1 MITLEDLWYGNINP
15 HEQFLEDNE
24 KLKELLP
31 IMAKD
36 REKLSVGLSPE
47 QAEWLEKY
55 DDIINEMHSNAE
67 VRHSNMA
74 FGLQQYSSL
83 NQLHNIIKA
92 GLRLRFLLFIK

>member
-15 HEQFLEDNE
+15 HEQFLDGNE

-36 REKLSVGLSPE
+36 REKISADLSQE

-67 VRHSNMA
+67 VEA
-74 FGLQQYSSL
+74 FKYGF
-83 NQLHNIIKA
+83 
-92 GLRLRFLLFIK
+92 RLATALLIESIA

>member
-1 MITLEDLWYGNINP
+1 MITLEDLRYGNINP
-15 HEQFLEDNE
+15 HERFIEGNE

-36 REKLSVGLSPE
+36 REKLSAELSPE

-67 VRHSNMA
+67 VEA
-74 FGLQQYSSL
+74 FKYGF
-83 NQLHNIIKA
+83 
-92 GLRLRFLLFIK
+92 RLATALFIESTA

>member
-1 MITLEDLWYGNINP
+1 MITLEDLWNGNINP
-15 HEQFLEDNE
+15 HEQFLEGNE

-36 REKLSVGLSPE
+36 REKISADLSQE

-67 VRHSNMA
+67 VEA
-74 FGLQQYSSL
+74 FKYGF
-83 NQLHNIIKA
+83 
-92 GLRLRFLLFIK
+92 RLALDLMNDRNRDTN

>member
-15 HEQFLEDNE
+15 HKQFIDSSE

-36 REKLSVGLSPE
+36 REKLSAELSPE
-47 QAEWLEKY
+47 QTEWLDKY

-67 VRHSNMA
+67 VEA
-74 FGLQQYSSL
+74 FKYGF
-83 NQLHNIIKA
+83 
-92 GLRLRFLLFIK
+92 RLAAALLIESTA

>member
-15 HEQFLEDNE
+15 HEQFLDGNE

-36 REKLSVGLSPE
+36 REKLSADFTPE
-47 QAEWLEKY
+47 QNDWLQKY

-67 VRHSNMA
+67 VEA
-74 FGLQQYSSL
+74 FKYGFRP
-83 NQLHNIIKA
+83 A
-92 GLRLRFLLFIK
+92 TVLLIESTA